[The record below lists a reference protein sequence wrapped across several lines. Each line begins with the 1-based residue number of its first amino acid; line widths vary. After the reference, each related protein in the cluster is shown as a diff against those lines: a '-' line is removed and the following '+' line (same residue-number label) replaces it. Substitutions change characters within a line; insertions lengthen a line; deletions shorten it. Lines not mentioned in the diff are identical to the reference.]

1 MEPEDETENIRQ
13 EQSVTQLEGLSN
25 DKSEDREIKELSW
38 RKYVIIT
45 IIVLSALVFLFAAI
59 VIIRLI
65 VRKYKRITALSSDN
79 QSVRLK
85 MLSSYMLL
93 LYRYSNKKEKDM
105 PQEYAILWNK
115 FWFSKDNIL
124 EADEE
129 RRLYYYME
137 ETREQLIDEAGL
149 IKRYIIK
156 FLV

>member
-129 RRLYYYME
+129 RRLYYYMDK
-137 ETREQLIDEAGL
+137 RAID
-149 IKRYIIK
+149 
-156 FLV
+156 